1 MSKPIPSMVLM
12 NVSVETIDDCF
23 QDMQKL
29 RYGARVLIKTTDDES
44 CDDPRFSDTCQNL
57 FEENKV
63 IMEDTCASPSCNEVG
78 DDPFFPCFGCD
89 DSTPRSSFDRRNG
102 FQNGYEDESFEF
114 KDRQSGETF
123 KATRQSKRIICSRG
137 NRTSRRCRLRASRAV
152 EIRDMTYAQA
162 TQFVQAE

>member
-1 MSKPIPSMVLM
+1 M

-63 IMEDTCASPSCNEVG
+63 IMEDTCVSPRYEKILFHKYIENIG
-78 DDPFFPCFGCD
+78 RK
-89 DSTPRSSFDRRNG
+89 TISF
-102 FQNGYEDESFEF
+102 
-114 KDRQSGETF
+114 KTV
-123 KATRQSKRIICSRG
+123 
-137 NRTSRRCRLRASRAV
+137 L
-152 EIRDMTYAQA
+152 
-162 TQFVQAE
+162 